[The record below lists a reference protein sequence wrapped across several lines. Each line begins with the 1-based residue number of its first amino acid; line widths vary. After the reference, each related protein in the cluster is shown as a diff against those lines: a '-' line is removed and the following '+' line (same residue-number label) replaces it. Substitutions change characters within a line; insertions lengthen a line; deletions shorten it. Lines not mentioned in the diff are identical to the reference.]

1 MSIHKNKNYSVQVTR
16 GGSDPARVD
25 FKLPEYEVVN
35 NETGVVEYTGNKLPE
50 AIGVAEHSNTFLEYR
65 MWEWISTQGKIQ
77 REQYDKEYAAVEFSL
92 DDEELEPDDGP
103 AH

>member
-1 MSIHKNKNYSVQVTR
+1 MSIHKNKNYSVML
-16 GGSDPARVD
+16 GKNLPA
-25 FKLPEYEVVN
+25 EYEVVN

-92 DDEELEPDDGP
+92 DDEELDPDVSP
-103 AH
+103 H